1 MLWDLVIDVLMPTGL
16 PSRKERE
23 KKDEKH
29 PDTIP
34 VEVQVPGAFKRAMNE
49 SGELDEQAIAVG
61 VLRQGKQRSVLALV
75 SGLALFE
82 VLRPRRSKSLP
93 REFAIAVTPHRVV
106 AFAMS
111 LWAEGTDTT
120 TTLVRIKRGERG
132 SWPRDLVRI
141 LDRSKN
147 ILQNGA
153 TLEVAGERIPVVGES
168 YSGTEELVDVLVG

>member
-1 MLWDLVIDVLMPTGL
+1 MLDLVIDLLMPTGL
-16 PSRKERE
+16 PSRKRRE
-23 KKDEKH
+23 KQD

-34 VEVQVPGAFKRAMNE
+34 VEVQVPGAFTRALNE

-61 VLRQGKQRSVLALV
+61 VLRQGKQHSVLALV
-75 SGLALFE
+75 SGLALLE
-82 VLRPRRSKSLP
+82 VLRPRRSRSLP
-93 REFAIAVTPHRVV
+93 REFALAVTQHRVV

-132 SWPRDLVRI
+132 SWPRELVQIVDPSR
-141 LDRSKN
+141 N

-153 TLEVAGERIPVVGES
+153 TLEVAGERIPVVWES
-168 YSGTEELVDVLVG
+168 HSSTDELVGALSG